1 MYFLPV
7 LTQICN
13 VLVAGEV
20 LFCGLPVPEMA
31 KSKCSGALN
40 FGIIIQQIVHLP
52 LICSL
57 FIGLVIKQ
65 LLPLTPDECSPDIQA
80 E

>member
-1 MYFLPV
+1 MSAPRPRILSVYFLPV

-20 LFCGLPVPEMA
+20 LLCALQVPEMA

-40 FGIIIQQIVHLP
+40 FGIIIQ
-52 LICSL
+52 
-57 FIGLVIKQ
+57 
-65 LLPLTPDECSPDIQA
+65 
-80 E
+80 

>member
-20 LFCGLPVPEMA
+20 LLCGLPVPGTA
-31 KSKCSGALN
+31 KSECSGALN
-40 FGIIIQQIVHLP
+40 FGIIIQ
-52 LICSL
+52 
-57 FIGLVIKQ
+57 
-65 LLPLTPDECSPDIQA
+65 
-80 E
+80 

>member
-7 LTQICN
+7 LTQIFN

-20 LFCGLPVPEMA
+20 LLCGLPVPEMA

-40 FGIIIQQIVHLP
+40 FAIIIQ
-52 LICSL
+52 
-57 FIGLVIKQ
+57 
-65 LLPLTPDECSPDIQA
+65 
-80 E
+80 